1 MPSKERFRHALVGR
15 AFKHRPLIEITSF
28 TVDSSRSSKYLVV
41 TRIILRQERT
51 NQAGSA
57 PEVPLKVPPEVISYS
72 LGHPFGM
79 RFTQAARDFFN
90 AR

>member
-1 MPSKERFRHALVGR
+1 MPEEEHFRHTPWGR
-15 AFKHRPLIEITSF
+15 ASNTILFIEITSF